1 MMIYGLLA
9 TQLVVTLGLTGLI
22 WFVQVVHYPLF
33 EAVGSGFPNYH
44 RQHVRRTGWIVAP
57 LMLAEGAVTTALAWQ
72 PPGDF
77 SPFLAWLGLGL
88 VLSIWTSTFTV
99 QVPLHRRL
107 ERGFDAAV
115 HGRLVRSNWLRTGGW
130 TARGALAVWMV
141 AAAAGW

>member
-1 MMIYGLLA
+1 
-9 TQLVVTLGLTGLI
+9 
-22 WFVQVVHYPLF
+22 
-33 EAVGSGFPNYH
+33 
-44 RQHVRRTGWIVAP
+44 
-57 LMLAEGAVTTALAWQ
+57 MLAEGAVATTLAWQ
-72 PPGDF
+72 PPSDF

-88 VLSIWTSTFTV
+88 ALGIWTSTFTV

-141 AAAAGW
+141 AAAASW